1 MAIKPLEEQKTGDQD
16 LELMMQDIKKFVK
29 VLEDNPLLDG
39 RVIKAVEFAGGALTV
54 DVNHGLGR
62 RPQGWII
69 TDFTAL
75 AGTRIVRDAWNTS
88 TITFTASAACDL
100 DLWIF

>member
-1 MAIKPLEEQKTGDQD
+1 MIPELETQQTENQD
-16 LELMMQDIKKFVK
+16 LELAIQNVKKWAK

-39 RVIKAVEFAGGALTV
+39 NFIQAIEFAGGALTV

-62 RPQGWII
+62 QPRGWII

-75 AGTRIVRDAWNTS
+75 AGTAIVRDAWDTN

-100 DLWIF
+100 DLWVF

>member
-1 MAIKPLEEQKTGDQD
+1 MIPELEEQHTGNQD
-16 LELMMQDIKKFVK
+16 VELLQQNVKKWAK
-29 VLEDNPLLDG
+29 ILEDNPLLDG
-39 RVIKAVEFAGGALTV
+39 RLIEDVEITAAALTI

-62 RPQGWII
+62 QPRGWII

-75 AGTRIVRDAWNTS
+75 AGTAIVRDAWDTN

-100 DLWIF
+100 DLWVF

>member
-1 MAIKPLEEQKTGDQD
+1 MAIKPLEVQTTGNQD
-16 LELMMQDIKKFVK
+16 LELLMQNVKKWAK

-39 RVIKAVEFAGGALTV
+39 RLIEDVEFAGGALTV
-54 DVNHGLGR
+54 DINHGLGR
-62 RPQGWII
+62 QPLGWII

-75 AGTRIVRDAWNTS
+75 AGTGIVRDAWDTS